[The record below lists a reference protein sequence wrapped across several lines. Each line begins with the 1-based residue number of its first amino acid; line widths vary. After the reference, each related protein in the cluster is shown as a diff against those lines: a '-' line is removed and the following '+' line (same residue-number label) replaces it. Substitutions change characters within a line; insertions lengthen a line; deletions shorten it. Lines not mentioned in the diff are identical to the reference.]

1 MIKNMHNRILKIFL
15 IVFFIITIICPLIA
29 MFANLANTNIL
40 QTFQSE
46 TFRST
51 VMNSLLSTTTATLI
65 ALFLAIVSAWFVVRS
80 NLRFKQLFIV
90 IFTLPMLI
98 PSISHGTGLVVLLG
112 NNGVLTNML
121 GINFNIYGFVGIV
134 LGSLFYSF
142 PVAFLMLYDIF
153 KYEDCSVYTSA
164 NVLGIPKWS
173 QMLKITLPYLK
184 RPLISVFFTVFTLI
198 FTDYGVP
205 LMVGGKFMTLP
216 LYMYNEVIGL
226 LDFGKGATIGLV
238 LMLPAFIAFV
248 IDLLQKSNS
257 ALSFV
262 SEDYTVTK
270 NRVRD
275 VLAGIWSG
283 FLSLIIVLPIVTF
296 ILLMFL
302 KKYPIQLT
310 FSIEHI
316 VRAMDMGLLE
326 YLRNSLIIAVFT
338 AILGVGVSYATA
350 CFTARSQGKIVKSLH
365 LVSMVTLA
373 IPGIVLGLSYV
384 LFFKSTPIYGM
395 LIILILVNTIHF
407 FASPYLMAYNALG
420 KLNPNYEN
428 VAKTLGISQWRL
440 TKDVLIPLTMD
451 TILEMFSYFFV
462 NAMVTI
468 SAVSFLSTRSIQPLS
483 LMIPNL
489 ESMMLIESISFV
501 SIVILLVNLILKLMI
516 YFIKKI
522 FAKIKEKGDTYNMN
536 LNRKEFLVLTLLESH
551 SEKKYTQRE
560 ISEEFDMSLGT
571 VNSVIQSLGEKGYI
585 DDENSITEN
594 GYEALEP
601 YRVKRAIFIAAGF
614 GSRLVPLTINS
625 PKPLI
630 RVNGVRMIDTL
641 LDAVVDAGIEEIY
654 IVRGYLKEQFDQLL
668 YKYPQIKFIDN
679 PDYNEAN
686 NISSAMYARHLLQNA
701 YVLEADLVLYNPK
714 LITKYQYTSNYL
726 GVKTERTDDWCFQ
739 VDKNKIIKKLLVG
752 GRNVY
757 HMYGISYWNEKDG
770 EQLEE
775 DIKKT
780 YESPGGKERYWDQ
793 VSMEYFKN
801 NYKLEVRECTF
812 DDIIEIDSYSDLKK
826 IDSHYNTENL

>member
-1 MIKNMHNRILKIFL
+1 MIKNIHSRIIKVFL
-15 IVFFIITIICPLIA
+15 LIFFIITIICPLMT

-40 QTFQSE
+40 QTFQSDIFI
-46 TFRST
+46 TT
-51 VMNSLLSTTTATLI
+51 VMNSVFSTTIATLI
-65 ALFLAIVSAWFVVRS
+65 AIFLAIISAWFVVRS
-80 NLRFKQLFIV
+80 NLKFKHVFIV

-112 NNGVLTNML
+112 NNGVLTNIL
-121 GINFNIYGFVGIV
+121 GIDFNIYGFVGIV

-153 KYEDCSVYTSA
+153 QYEDCSVYSSA
-164 NVLGIPKWS
+164 NVMGIPKWS
-173 QMLKITLPYLK
+173 QMLKITFPYLK
-184 RPLISVFFTVFTLI
+184 KPLISVFFTVFTLI

-226 LDFGKGATIGLV
+226 LDFGKGATVGLV
-238 LMLPAFIAFV
+238 LMLPAFIAFI
-248 IDLLQKSNS
+248 IDLFQKNS
-257 ALSFV
+257 HSLSFV
-262 SEDYTVTK
+262 SEKYTIGK
-270 NRVRD
+270 NKIRD
-275 VLAGIWSG
+275 ILSYIWSMI
-283 FLSLIIVLPIVTF
+283 LSFVIILPIITF

-302 KKYPIQLT
+302 KKYPINLT
-310 FSIEHI
+310 FSLEHI
-316 VRAMDMGLLE
+316 RRAMNMGLLE
-326 YLRNSLIIAVFT
+326 YLINSLIIATFT
-338 AILGVGVSYATA
+338 AILGVCVSYTTA
-350 CFTARSQGKIVKSLH
+350 YFTARSQGKVVKSLH
-365 LVSMVTLA
+365 LVSMMTLA

-420 KLNPNYEN
+420 KLNSNYEN
-428 VAKTLGISQWRL
+428 VAKTLGITKWRL
-440 TKDVLIPLTMD
+440 VKDVLIPQTID
-451 TILEMFSYFFV
+451 TLLEMFSYFFV

-501 SIVILLVNLILKLMI
+501 SIVILLINLLLKLI
-516 YFIKKI
+516 VFFVKKLLAI
-522 FAKIKEKGDTYNMN
+522 IKEKGDTYSMN
-536 LNRKEFLVLTLLESH
+536 LNKKEFSVLTLIESH
-551 SEKKYTQRE
+551 LEHEFTQRE
-560 ISEEFDMSLGT
+560 ISQKCEISLGT

-585 DDENSITEN
+585 DSDNNITED
-594 GYEALEP
+594 GYNALEP

-641 LDAVVDAGIEEIY
+641 LDAVVNVGIEEIY

-739 VDKNKIIKKLLVG
+739 TDKNKVIKKLLVG

-780 YESPGGKERYWDQ
+780 YELPGGKERYWDQ
-793 VSMEYFKN
+793 VSLEYFKN

-826 IDSHYNTENL
+826 IDKHYNV

>member
-1 MIKNMHNRILKIFL
+1 MTKNINNRVIKCILL
-15 IVFFIITIICPLIA
+15 LFFTVAFMFRLCA
-29 MFANLANTNIL
+29 MFANLANTNII
-40 QTFQSE
+40 QTFQSS
-46 TFRST
+46 TFT
-51 VMNSLLSTTTATLI
+51 DTIINSLLSTTTAAI
-65 ALFLAIVSAWFVVRS
+65 ISIGLAVISAWFVCRS
-80 NLRFKQLFIV
+80 NLKFKKIFVLL
-90 IFTLPMLI
+90 FTLPMLI

-112 NNGVLTNML
+112 NNGVITNMFGL
-121 GINFNIYGFVGIV
+121 DLNIYGFIGIV

-142 PVAFLMLYDIF
+142 PVAFLMLYDVF
-153 KYEDCSVYTSA
+153 QYEDCSVYTSA
-164 NVLGIPKWS
+164 NILGIPKLS
-173 QMLKITLPYLK
+173 QFLRITLPYLK
-184 RPLISVFFTVFTLI
+184 KPLISVFFSVFTLI

-238 LMLPAFIAFV
+238 LMVPAFIAFI
-248 IDLLQKSNS
+248 IDIFNEDTQ
-257 ALSFV
+257 ALSFF
-262 SEDYTVTK
+262 SESYTIAK
-270 NRVRD
+270 NKLRD
-275 VLAGIWSG
+275 LFANVWSVILSVVLISPIIT
-283 FLSLIIVLPIVTF
+283 FLF
-296 ILLMFL
+296 LMFIG
-302 KKYPIQLT
+302 KYPININ
-310 FSIEHI
+310 FSLEHI
-316 VRAMDMGLLE
+316 TRAMDMGLMK
-326 YLRNSLIIAVFT
+326 YLSNSIIIAIFT
-338 AILGVGVSYATA
+338 SILGVIVAYITA
-350 CFTARSQGKIVKSLH
+350 YYTARTTGKQTRLLH
-365 LVSMVTLA
+365 LISMISLA

-384 LFFKSTPIYGM
+384 LFFKSSFIYGT
-395 LIILILVNTIHF
+395 IIVLILVNSIHF

-428 VAKTLGISQWRL
+428 VASTLGIPQYRIV
-440 TKDVLIPLTMD
+440 KDVFIPQTLD

-468 SAVSFLSTRSIQPLS
+468 SAVSFLSTSDIQPLS

-501 SIVILLVNLILKLMI
+501 SIVILVINLILKVLI
-516 YFIKKI
+516 YTFKQLLI
-522 FAKIKEKGDTYNMN
+522 KIKLKGDAYNMN
-536 LNRKEFLVLTLLESH
+536 LNKKEFSVLTLIESNPKQ
-551 SEKKYTQRE
+551 EFTQRE
-560 ISEEFDMSLGT
+560 ISQECGISLGT
-571 VNSVIQSLGEKGYI
+571 VNSTIQSLNEKGYI
-585 DDENSITEN
+585 NENNLITKN
-594 GYEALEP
+594 GYEVLEP

-641 LDAVVDAGIEEIY
+641 LDAVIETGIEEIY

-679 PDYNEAN
+679 LDYNEAN
-686 NISSAMYARHLLQNA
+686 NISSAMAARHLMQNA

-726 GVKTERTDDWCFQ
+726 GVKTEMTDDWCFQ
-739 VDKNKIIKKLLVG
+739 VDKNRVIKKLLVG

-770 EQLEE
+770 LQLEE

-780 YESPGGKERYWDQ
+780 YELPGGKERYWDQ
-793 VSMEYFKN
+793 VSLEYFKN

-812 DDIIEIDSYSDLKK
+812 DDIIEIDSYADLKK
-826 IDSHYNTENL
+826 IDKHYQ

>member
-1 MIKNMHNRILKIFL
+1 MVKNIHSRILKIFL
-15 IVFFIITIICPLIA
+15 YIFFIITIICPLIT

-40 QTFQSE
+40 QTFQSD
-46 TFRST
+46 TFQAT
-51 VMNSLLSTTTATLI
+51 VFNSLLSTTTATLI
-65 ALFLAIVSAWFVVRS
+65 AISLAVISAWFIVRS
-80 NLRFKQLFIV
+80 NLKFKQLFIV

-112 NNGVLTNML
+112 NNGVLTNIL
-121 GINFNIYGFVGIV
+121 GIDFNIYGFVGIV

-153 KYEDCSVYTSA
+153 QYEDCSVYTSA
-164 NVLGIPKWS
+164 NVMGIPKWS
-173 QMLKITLPYLK
+173 QMTKITFPYLK
-184 RPLISVFFTVFTLI
+184 KPLISVFFTVFTLI

-226 LDFGKGATIGLV
+226 LDFGKGATVGLV

-248 IDLLQKSNS
+248 IDLFYKNSN

-262 SEDYTVTK
+262 SEKYTVVK
-270 NRVRD
+270 NKTRD
-275 VLAGIWSG
+275 MIAYIWSIL
-283 FLSLIIVLPIVTF
+283 LSIVVILPIITF

-302 KKYPIQLT
+302 KKYPIHLT
-310 FSIEHI
+310 FSLEHMI
-316 VRAMDMGLLE
+316 RAMDMGLIE
-326 YLRNSLIIAVFT
+326 YLTNSLIIAIFT
-338 AILGVGVSYATA
+338 ALLGVCISYITA
-350 CFTARSQGKIVKSLH
+350 CFTARSQGKVVKGLH
-365 LVSMVTLA
+365 LISMVTLA

-420 KLNPNYEN
+420 KLNPNYES
-428 VAKTLGISQWRL
+428 VARTLGISQWRL
-440 TKDVLIPLTMD
+440 TKDVLIPQTID

-468 SAVSFLSTRSIQPLS
+468 SAVSFLSTRNIQPLS

-501 SIVILLVNLILKLMI
+501 SIVILSINLILKLII
-516 YFIKKI
+516 YFIKKLLV
-522 FAKIKEKGDTYNMN
+522 KIKEKGDAYNMN
-536 LNRKEFLVLTLLESH
+536 LSKKEFLVLTLLERH
-551 SEKKYTQRE
+551 AQKKYTQRE
-560 ISEEFDMSLGT
+560 ISEELDMSLGT
-571 VNSVIQSLGEKGYI
+571 VNSVIQSLSEKGYI
-585 DDENSITEN
+585 DDENGLTEN
-594 GYEALEP
+594 GYQTLEP

-701 YVLEADLVLYNPK
+701 YVLEADLVLYNSK

-739 VDKNKIIKKLLVG
+739 VDKNKVIKKLMVG

-780 YESPGGKERYWDQ
+780 YELPGGKERYWDQ
-793 VSMEYFKN
+793 VSLEYFKN

-812 DDIIEIDSYSDLKK
+812 EDIIEIDSYNDLKK
-826 IDSHYNTENL
+826 IDKH